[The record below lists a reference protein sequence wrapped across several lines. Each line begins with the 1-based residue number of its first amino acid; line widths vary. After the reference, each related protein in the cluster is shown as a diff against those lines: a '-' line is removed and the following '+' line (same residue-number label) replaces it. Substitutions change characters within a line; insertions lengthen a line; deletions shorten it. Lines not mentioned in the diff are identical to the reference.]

1 MKSNIRY
8 ISILTFLCVASIA
21 CDCPQAFSWGIN
33 AHERMT
39 DAACDVLPQEIG
51 GFFVAHRKKLAYH
64 SNDPDRWKKD
74 DADERPRHYLDIDM
88 YGFYPFEELPHK
100 YNEAIAKFGI
110 ETVTERGLVPWRIEE
125 YAKKLSESMKSG
137 NHETIAQVAAAL
149 AHYVEDIHMP
159 LHVVENHDGQLTN
172 QKGVHGRFEIDMVD
186 TYASQ
191 IELEPEK
198 AEEIEDLLEHA
209 FGIILD
215 SYVYADNL
223 LHSDLRAKSG
233 EADYGE
239 AYLEKLFRFGG
250 WISEKRMSDAATA
263 TASYWYTAW
272 LRAGKPELI
281 NPISTESGIVPE
293 GRLRARDLGIQIGIY
308 ETGRYNAITDVT
320 GVKVGH
326 VTLNY
331 GDSVRTGVTAV
342 IPRNDIWTKK
352 LFGASHVINGNG
364 EATGIAWVNEAGW
377 IESPIMLTNTLSV
390 GPVHN
395 GVVRY
400 MIKRYPKNHI
410 ILPIVAECYDGG
422 LNDISGL
429 HVLAEHAIEAIESA
443 ADGPVSEGCVGA
455 GTGMRCYGFKAGIG
469 TASRV
474 LPADRGGYTVGVL
487 VNSNGGRRAQLRIN
501 GIPVGQEITD
511 FQPEWGQDGS
521 FIIVIATDAPLTHRQ
536 LSHVAKRG
544 AFGLARTGTPSTV
557 SSGEFVIAFSTTNT
571 IPRRTESG
579 AFPVM
584 MLSNSG
590 MDALYQAT
598 IEATEEA
605 IINSMTT
612 AVTTIGRN
620 GNTIHAIPLDRLQ
633 AVIQKYSRLSP
644 KPNDSQ

>member
-1 MKSNIRY
+1 MKTAIRHISFLTCLY
-8 ISILTFLCVASIA
+8 IALFTCE
-21 CDCPQAFSWGIN
+21 CPEAFSWGFQ

-39 DAACDVLPQEIG
+39 HAACDALPQEIK

-64 SNDPDRWKKD
+64 SNDPDRWKND
-74 DADERPRHYLDIDM
+74 DPNERPRHYIDIDM
-88 YGFYPFEELPHK
+88 YGNYPFEELPRK
-100 YNEAIAKFGI
+100 YNDAIEKFGA
-110 ETVTERGLVPWRIEE
+110 ETVTERGLAPWRIEE
-125 YAKKLSESMKSG
+125 YSNKLSETMKSG
-137 NHETIAQVAAAL
+137 NQEKIVQVAAAL

-159 LHVVENHDGQLTN
+159 LHVVENYDGQLTN
-172 QKGVHGRFEIDMVD
+172 QKGVHGRFEIDMVNR
-186 TYASQ
+186 YASEIQ
-191 IELEPEK
+191 LEPEK
-198 AEEIEDLLEHA
+198 AGEIEDPLKHA
-209 FGIILD
+209 FAIILD

-239 AYLEKLFRFGG
+239 GYLEKLFRFGG

-281 NPISTESGIVPE
+281 SPHSTEVGIVPD
-293 GRLRARDLGIQIGIY
+293 GRSRARDLGIQIGIY
-308 ETGRYNAITDVT
+308 ETGTYNAITDVA

-331 GDSVRTGVTAV
+331 GDSIRTGVTAV
-342 IPRNDIWTKK
+342 IPRDDIWTKK
-352 LFGASHVINGNG
+352 LFGASHIINGNG

-395 GVVRY
+395 GVVQY
-400 MIKRYPKNHI
+400 MIKRYPEDHV

-429 HVLAEHAIEAIESA
+429 HVAAEHAIEAIENA
-443 ADGPVSEGCVGA
+443 TDGPVPEGCVGA

-469 TASRV
+469 SASRV
-474 LPADRGGYTVGVL
+474 LPSDKGGYTVGVL
-487 VNSNGGRRAQLRIN
+487 VNANGGRRAQLRVD

-511 FQPEWGQDGS
+511 FRPEWGQDGS

-557 SSGEFVIAFSTTNT
+557 SSGEFVIAFSTANT

-579 AFPVM
+579 TFPVM
-584 MLSNSG
+584 MLANHA
-590 MDALYQAT
+590 MNALYQAT

-605 IINSMTT
+605 ILNSMTT
-612 AVTTIGRN
+612 AVTTSGRN

-633 AVIQKYSRLSP
+633 AVMKKYNRLTPES
-644 KPNDSQ
+644 NN